1 MDVHFGVTFAPGPL
15 GEFTGW
21 AKLADELGYEILGIG
36 DSQSLYRELYVGCTL
51 AALNTKRIKLGPR
64 VTNPL
69 TRHPAVAASAIASIN
84 EVSGGRALLGLGTGD
99 SAVLNLG
106 LRPAKMVQLEE
117 YIVAIKTLFK
127 RGETTY
133 QGRTIRLTWAKNPVP
148 IYIAAEGPKMLRL
161 AGRLA
166 DGIVV
171 GTGLTPELVKDA
183 INYVREGAQE
193 AGRKLEDIDLWWIVK
208 GNLGEDREAAVR
220 EIRMALAASAHHA
233 FRFSLDGKRV
243 PPELVE
249 RIETLK
255 REYQT
260 QEHERLGAGKHN
272 ADVVDR
278 LGLRD
283 FLAERFA
290 VVGTP
295 RDCIKKIESLVE
307 AGANKLWISVI
318 VNDRP
323 AYMRA
328 MAERVIPAFR

>member
-15 GEFTGW
+15 REFTAW

-36 DSQSLYRELYVGCTL
+36 DSQSLYRELYVGCAL

-69 TRHPAVAASAIASIN
+69 TRHPAVTASAIASIN
-84 EVSGGRALLGLGTGD
+84 ELSGGRALLGLGTGD

-106 LRPAKMVQLEE
+106 LRPAKMAQLEE
-117 YIVAIKTLFK
+117 YIVAIKALFK
-127 RGETTY
+127 KGETTY
-133 QGRTIRLTWAKNPVP
+133 QGRTIRLTWAKEPVP

-208 GNLGEDREAAVR
+208 GIVGEDREAAVR

-233 FRFSLDGKRV
+233 FRFTLEGKRV
-243 PPELVE
+243 PPDLVDKV
-249 RIETLK
+249 ETLK
-255 REYQT
+255 REYRA
-260 QEHERLGAGKHN
+260 QEHEHLGAGKHN
-272 ADVVDR
+272 ADLVDR

-290 VVGTP
+290 MAGTP
-295 RDCIKKIESLVE
+295 RDCIKKIESLAE

-323 AYMRA
+323 AYMRT